1 MARREIDDEKK
12 SYSGLFLLV
21 VGLLLVG
28 SVWAVWDDYVS
39 RRPWKKYQASFYSLA
54 YDKTRNEL
62 LQEDQRLQ
70 ADPAYQEAQAKLT
83 AARKEFSDGT
93 TGRRLAELKQQLA
106 AAEIRASD
114 AENGLR
120 VVKSEIDAAWYEYEH
135 AQMVGRPTQGEKQ
148 TLDELTAEA
157 DGLDA
162 KFRTAQAERDKLARE
177 VDELE
182 LESKQWQDKVKELT
196 VARDRIKQR
205 LDTYVLLSFDGFAI
219 PKIPTIQQVVLNEF
233 DRGNFDTPLARVD
246 RCQTCHVGI
255 DRSGFEDQP
264 NPYKTHPHREV
275 LLTAHPPEKF
285 GCTSCHEGQGAATS
299 SVEKAHG
306 EVPFW
311 GHPLRRGAKGEANGI
326 KCHADVQGL
335 PLTQEIAQGEGLFVQ
350 LGCHGCHVIEGYGE
364 LPKIGPYLKRVAAK
378 DDPSWMVRWV
388 TNPHEFRPNT
398 RMPNF
403 LFREEEATAI
413 TAYLLDASKQEGEE
427 WLNAHPEPEGINP
440 GDTALVERGKTLVNS
455 LGCRGCH
462 GFGSDQKA
470 TVIGQSQKD
479 FAPNLAKIAEKT
491 SARWIYYWIKN
502 PRDFSPTTA
511 MPSLRLSDDEAKAVT
526 SYLMT
531 LGEKE
536 EKPEVVARL
545 SDPEVVARGKG
556 LVRKYGCYGCH
567 NIPGMENEAR
577 IGVELTAFGSK
588 TLEELFFGNHT
599 DIPLT
604 WDDWTYNK
612 LKEPRTYATERI
624 EQLMPKFDF
633 ADEDIKALRV
643 FLTSRTDQ
651 RIPNKYLAAPGTR
664 TQNVVNGQRLV
675 QYYNCVGC
683 HIIEGKGGYI
693 RALYTDNPTFAPPIL
708 TGEGAKAQPDWFY
721 GFLKKPVPLR
731 PWLQLRMPTFG
742 LSDEEARTAV
752 DYFTALAKL
761 EVPYVYVDR
770 SKIPPE
776 HIAAG
781 KKLMS
786 ADYFSCFSCH
796 QQGDK
801 KPEGPP
807 EGWAPDLTL
816 AKHRLNPEWIIRWI
830 HDPQKLMP
838 GTKMPSF
845 YPGGPDDVLEGNED
859 RQIEAI
865 RDYLM
870 VLGEPE
876 EQLAAVQATP
886 HEVSGATTN

>member
-28 SVWAVWDDYVS
+28 GVWAVWDDYVS
-39 RRPWKKYQASFYSLA
+39 RRPWKKYQATFYQLA
-54 YDKTRNEL
+54 YDKAGEEL
-62 LQEDQRLQ
+62 NQEEQRLR
-70 ADPAYQEAQAKLT
+70 ADPAYQEAQAKLAAVQAQLRSGET
-83 AARKEFSDGT
+83 AK
-93 TGRRLAELKQQLA
+93 RLAALTQKLGA
-106 AAEIRASD
+106 AQVRADDLEIA
-114 AENGLR
+114 LR
-120 VVKSEIDAAWYEYEH
+120 LVKSEIEAAWYEYDH
-135 AQMVGRPTQGEKQ
+135 ALLLGHSTQEEKR
-148 TLDELTAEA
+148 TLDTLTTEA
-157 DGLDA
+157 NDLDTR
-162 KFRTAQAERDKLARE
+162 FRTAQAERDQIQKE
-177 VDELE
+177 IDELR
-182 LESKQWQDKVKELT
+182 LEGKEWEDKVKELT
-196 VARDRIKQR
+196 AATERIKQR
-205 LDTYVLLSFDGFAI
+205 RDSYVLLSFNSFAI
-219 PKIPTIQQVVLNEF
+219 PKIPTIQQTVLEEF
-233 DRGNFDTPLARVD
+233 DRGNFNTSLARVD

-264 NPYKTHPHREV
+264 NPYKTHPYREV
-275 LLTAHPPEKF
+275 LLATHPLEKF

-306 EVPFW
+306 EVEFW
-311 GHPLRRGAKGEANGI
+311 ESPLRRGAKIEANCI

-335 PLTQEIAQGEGLFVQ
+335 ALAQQIAQGEYLFVQ
-350 LGCHGCHVIEGYGE
+350 MGCHGCHVVEGYGE
-364 LPKIGPYLKRVAAK
+364 LPKIGPYLRRVVAK
-378 DDPSWMVRWV
+378 ADPSWMVRWV
-388 TNPHEFRPNT
+388 TNPHAFRPHT

-403 LFREEEATAI
+403 LLREDEALAI
-413 TAYLLDASKQEGEE
+413 TAYLLDSSKQEGEA
-427 WLNAHPEPEGINP
+427 WLETHPDIEGIAP
-440 GDTALVERGKTLVNS
+440 GDGALVERGKTLVNS
-455 LGCRGCH
+455 LGCRACH
-462 GFGSDQKA
+462 GFSPEQTA
-470 TVIGQSQKD
+470 TVIGQHKD
-479 FAPNLAKIAEKT
+479 FAPNLARIAEKV
-491 SARWIYYWIKN
+491 SGRWLYYWLKN
-502 PRDFSPTTA
+502 PRDYSPTTA
-511 MPSLRLSDDEAKAVT
+511 MPSLRLSDEEAKAIA

-531 LGEKE
+531 LGEKTA
-536 EKPEVVARL
+536 KPEVVARL
-545 SDPEVVARGKG
+545 SDAEVVARGKG

-599 DIPLT
+599 DIPHT
-604 WDDWTYNK
+604 WDDWTYHK
-612 LKEPRTYATERI
+612 LAEPRIYATERI
-624 EQLMPKFDF
+624 EQLMPQFDF

-651 RIPNKYLAAPGTR
+651 RVPHQYLAAPGTR
-664 TQNVVNGQRLV
+664 TQNLVAGQRLV

-683 HIIEGKGGYI
+683 HVIEGKGGYI

-708 TGEGAKAQPDWFY
+708 NGEGVKVQPEWFY
-721 GFLKKPVPLR
+721 GFVKKPISLR
-731 PWLQLRMPTFG
+731 PWLQLRMPTFN
-742 LSDEEARTAV
+742 LSDEEARTIV

-761 EVPYVYVDR
+761 AVPYVYVDR
-770 SKIPPE
+770 SKIPAE

-786 ADYFSCFSCH
+786 TDYFACFSCH
-796 QQGDK
+796 QQGDQ

-816 AKHRLNPEWIIRWI
+816 AKQRLDPEWIIRWI

-845 YPGGPDDVLEGNED
+845 YPGGPDDILEGNED

-876 EQLAAVQATP
+876 AQVASGTAATAGTAGSAT
-886 HEVSGATTN
+886 N

>member
-1 MARREIDDEKK
+1 MARREIDDEKR
-12 SYSGLFLLV
+12 SYSGVFLLA

-54 YDKTRNEL
+54 YDKARNEL
-62 LQEDQRLQ
+62 MQEDQRLQ

-83 AARKEFSDGT
+83 AAQKEFSDGT
-93 TGRRLAELKQQLA
+93 TGKRLADLKQKLA
-106 AAEIRASD
+106 TAEIRTGD
-114 AENGLR
+114 AETALR

-135 AQMVGRPTQGEKQ
+135 AQMFGHPTQEAKL
-148 TLDELTAEA
+148 TLDTLTAEA
-157 DGLDA
+157 NELDA
-162 KFRTAQAERDKLARE
+162 RFRTAQAERDKTARE
-177 VDELE
+177 VEELQ
-182 LESKQWQDKVKELT
+182 LESKQWEDKIKELT
-196 VARDRIKQR
+196 VARERIKQR
-205 LDTYVLLSFDGFAI
+205 LDTYVLLSFNGFAI
-219 PKIPTIQQVVLNEF
+219 PKIPTIQQIVLNEF
-233 DRGNFDTPLARVD
+233 DRGNFDTPVARVD
-246 RCQTCHVGI
+246 RCQSCHVGI

-264 NPYKTHPHREV
+264 NPYKTHPHREI
-275 LLTAHPPEKF
+275 LLATHPPEKF
-285 GCTSCHEGQGAATS
+285 GCTPCHEGQGAATS

-306 EVPFW
+306 EVEFW
-311 GHPLRRGAKGEANGI
+311 EHPLRRGAKVEANCI
-326 KCHADVQGL
+326 KCHADVQDL
-335 PLTQEIAQGEGLFVQ
+335 PLTQQIAQGEGLFVQ
-350 LGCHGCHVIEGYGE
+350 LGCHGCHVVEGYGE
-364 LPKIGPYLKRVAAK
+364 LPKIGPYLRRVAAK

-403 LFREEEATAI
+403 LFKEAEGTAI
-413 TAYLLDASKQEGEE
+413 TAYLLDASKQAGEA
-427 WLNAHPEPEGINP
+427 WLQAHPEPEGIDP

-462 GFGSDQKA
+462 GFSPEQKA

-479 FAPNLAKIAEKT
+479 FAPNLAQIAEKT
-491 SARWIYYWIKN
+491 SARWVYYWIKN

-511 MPSLRLSDDEAKAVT
+511 MPSLRLSDEEARAIT

-531 LGEKE
+531 LGEKA

-545 SDPEVVARGKG
+545 SDPEVIARGKG

-599 DIPLT
+599 DIPFT

-633 ADEDIKALRV
+633 ADEDIKAVRV
-643 FLTSRTDQ
+643 FLTSRTEQ

-664 TQNVVNGQRLV
+664 TQNIVNGQRLV

-683 HIIEGKGGYI
+683 HIVEGKGGYI

-708 TGEGAKAQPDWFY
+708 TGEGAKVQPDWFY
-721 GFLKKPVPLR
+721 GFLKKPGPLR

-742 LSDEEARTAV
+742 FSDEEARTAV

-761 EVPYVYVDR
+761 AVPYVYVDR
-770 SKIPPE
+770 SRIPPE
-776 HIAAG
+776 HIASG

-786 ADYFSCFSCH
+786 GDYFACFSCH
-796 QQGDK
+796 QQGDT

-807 EGWAPDLTL
+807 AGWAPDLTM

-876 EQLAAVQATP
+876 EHLATVQATA
-886 HEVSGATTN
+886 HETPSTTTN